1 MEGEVNDR
9 PFASFIDETRA
20 TLFFEMTPGEAKELP
35 NTWEYK
41 PTPTSF
47 VYYRGIKVYQIKS
60 GKQFAN
66 TYNFL
71 QTMDLTEDRTLK
83 DTYTMGT
90 RLEKFLM
97 RECPTEALAR
107 VLNNS
112 EAAEWD
118 ACPFSWLSADDW
130 APAHREMVMR
140 AYSDGRYMNERLKN
154 HCRDAKIASDA
165 KKARK
170 IVGDERD
177 MFDDALDLLK
187 FGGYDIEKHED
198 IDIIFVG
205 QLPGN
210 ALGMAEE
217 RKMYIAAANFT
228 NGLECLACTLLE
240 EFIHITEGHKDETR
254 DLQDHLLREIIV
266 QIKSHRR
273 YFNRRSLA
281 QEDKDDTANTARS
294 TRGRRKT
301 T

>member
-1 MEGEVNDR
+1 
-9 PFASFIDETRA
+9 
-20 TLFFEMTPGEAKELP
+20 
-35 NTWEYK
+35 
-41 PTPTSF
+41 
-47 VYYRGIKVYQIKS
+47 
-60 GKQFAN
+60 
-66 TYNFL
+66 
-71 QTMDLTEDRTLK
+71 
-83 DTYTMGT
+83 
-90 RLEKFLM
+90 
-97 RECPTEALAR
+97 
-107 VLNNS
+107 
-112 EAAEWD
+112 
-118 ACPFSWLSADDW
+118 
-130 APAHREMVMR
+130 MR
-140 AYSDGRYMNERLKN
+140 AYSDGRYMSERLK
-154 HCRDAKIASDA
+154 HICRNAKIAADA

-210 ALGMAEE
+210 ALGMVEE
-217 RKMYIAAANFT
+217 RKIYIAAANFT
-228 NGLECLACTLLE
+228 NGIECLACTLLE

-281 QEDKDDTANTARS
+281 MEDKDDTANTARP
-294 TRGRRKT
+294 TRGRNKT